1 MGLSEVFLGV
11 GYLVN
16 SVCDVT
22 CCYYS
27 RDIISTRQVIL
38 LETEVKY
45 VFKNPTVTFEV
56 LGLLFCT
63 VSILFSVMKLK
74 AEISPHPE
82 WEQM

>member
-56 LGLLFCT
+56 LGPVLHSQYSLFCDEAE
-63 VSILFSVMKLK
+63 SRGDFSP
-74 AEISPHPE
+74 S
-82 WEQM
+82 